1 MMLSPQKRTQF
12 GEHHLF
18 LQSCFQFYLFVKRGL
33 SLENIL
39 VFLLKSCFQFYLFV
53 KRQPRR
59 DDILDSNF
67 HFSLFGFSHFYFSI
81 FTFGFCLLIFTV
93 LSSKPPICDDQETF
107 SLLYI
112 SSVFFV
118 FPHHLSHQVLHFH
131 FC

>member
-1 MMLSPQKRTQF
+1 M
-12 GEHHLF
+12 
-18 LQSCFQFYLFVKRGL
+18 
-33 SLENIL
+33 ENIL

-107 SLLYI
+107 SLLIVHFYFSCSTYI
-112 SSVFFV
+112 IF
-118 FPHHLSHQVLHFH
+118 LSHQVLHFH
-131 FC
+131 FCWQFFNLRCHMIFCRIHLSAIIVAL